1 MTSQQRPDPHLR
13 HCSFENFEQ
22 RVVLAGHP
30 LGMVAEAAGEI
41 SVHAGQTMQVATT
54 QAGDQFGLAAVRE
67 QYGLEGRGQTVAIID
82 SGIAWDHLAFGK
94 GFGAGYQVVGG
105 WDFAQGDA
113 LPYDG
118 GPAGYHGTHVAGIV
132 GSQAAQNLGVAPGV
146 DLVALRV
153 FDDSG
158 FGRLEW
164 VEQALRW
171 VHENR
176 FAFANP
182 ITTVNLSLGGDWN
195 SSQLPNWASLENE
208 FRKLNE
214 AGIFIS
220 VSAGNAFQKYQ
231 TPGLSYPAASP
242 WVVPVASSNGAGK
255 LSDFSQRHE
264 RAIAAP
270 GEDIR
275 SAVPNHL
282 FRGTATDRFLTAS
295 GTSMAAPYVA
305 GASTLIREALDFMGL
320 KEINQATIL
329 QRMLDNADRVFD
341 QITGGWYSHL
351 NLPRA
356 LASILVDDYGSDWNS
371 AFDIGRLS
379 SSASIRGTI
388 TSLGDQDVFSFKADK
403 SGVVT
408 LRLTSSTGM
417 LAAGQT
423 EDGSARWNGQELTF
437 HVQAGQTYK
446 FSIAAASGAR
456 HHYQVE
462 VQLKAIAAED
472 LGTIRHSELWQQ
484 GINGERH
491 FRFRNS
497 SDGLLTIL
505 NQCRQGQTSIEV
517 FDAAT
522 GQRLAQG
529 DQRLDISAA
538 AGREFLLV
546 VRGQGVTDLC
556 ISNLVSLHE
565 GKLII
570 QGTAG
575 DDLVELSHSDRWSLR
590 INGVHY
596 EYALSQIQQIVLNG
610 RGGHDSLQLALSGA
624 DDRIVIR
631 SEHLAITS
639 QAYTI
644 RGSSFESLQI
654 HGGGGNDSGFVFGS
668 TGNDAF
674 EIGPGHLTA
683 TLGQRQVELE
693 QVARLH
699 ASGGGGQD
707 RVTLL
712 DSLGDDRLSKI
723 GDRLRLVGPGF
734 LTTAQGFFRVEVIS
748 RGGYDLAN
756 LTDSVHD
763 DQITMN
769 AAQTRILNQAERVF
783 VQGFD
788 RVQLHRQF
796 GGQDQVLMMGTQ
808 QADRLEVQNATT
820 TMTLANGVTNRAV
833 GFSDVVVDAGG
844 GEDAAKI
851 VARGNGKTLFANR
864 QEVRLSQ
871 TDRSIRMQAFEQ
883 VQYQGQDAIGQIV
896 FADFS
901 EEDDLVLRPESVVAK
916 VGNTAIQAQG
926 FDFLSAAARL
936 GNVARYE
943 ATAVDYL
950 FMLDGRWQRRS

>member
-1 MTSQQRPDPHLR
+1 MTSQHRPDPHLR
-13 HCSFENFEQ
+13 HCSFENFEP

-41 SVHAGQTMQVATT
+41 SVHAGQTMQVAST
-54 QAGDQFGLAAVRE
+54 QAGDQFGLASLRE

-113 LPYDG
+113 LPYDS

-132 GSQAAQNLGVAPGV
+132 GSRAAQNLGVAPGV

-171 VHENR
+171 IHENR

-195 SSQLPNWASLENE
+195 SSQLPNWANLENE

-220 VSAGNAFQKYQ
+220 VSAGNSFQKYQ

-242 WVVPVASSNGAGK
+242 WIVPVASSNGAGK
-255 LSDFSQRHE
+255 LSDFSQRHD

-305 GASTLIREALDFMGL
+305 GASTLIREALDFMGM

-379 SSASIRGTI
+379 SSASIRGTM
-388 TSLGDQDVFSFKADK
+388 TSLGDQDVFSFQADK
-403 SGVVT
+403 SGIVT

-417 LAAGQT
+417 LATGQT
-423 EDGSARWNGQELTF
+423 KDGAARWNGQELTF
-437 HVQAGQTYK
+437 QVQAGQTYK
-446 FSIAAASGAR
+446 FSIAAANGAR

-472 LGTIRHSELWQQ
+472 LGTILHSERWQQ
-484 GINGERH
+484 AINGERY
-491 FRFRNS
+491 FRFRNA

-505 NQCRQGQTSIEV
+505 NQCGQGQTSIEV

-529 DQRLDISAA
+529 VQRLDISTQG
-538 AGREFLLV
+538 GREFLLV

-565 GKLII
+565 GKLTI

-575 DDLVELSHSDRWSLR
+575 DDLVDLSGSDRWSIR
-590 INGVHY
+590 VNGVRY
-596 EYALSQIQQIVLNG
+596 DYALSQVQQIVLNG
-610 RGGHDSLQLALSGA
+610 RGGNDSLQLTLSEA
-624 DDRIVIR
+624 DDRIVVR
-631 SEHLAITS
+631 PDHFAITS
-639 QAYTI
+639 NSYTI
-644 RGSSFESLQI
+644 HGGSFESLQVR
-654 HGGGGNDSGFVFGS
+654 GGGGTDSGFMFGS
-668 TGNDAF
+668 AGNDAF
-674 EIGPGHLTA
+674 EISPGHLTA
-683 TLGQRQVELE
+683 TLGQRQVNLV

-699 ASGGGGQD
+699 AEGGGGQD
-707 RVTLL
+707 RLTVL
-712 DSLGDDRLSKI
+712 DSLGDDRLSKS
-723 GDRLRLVGPGF
+723 GDRLRLAGPAF
-734 LTTAQGFFRVEVIS
+734 LTTAQGFFRVEVVS
-748 RGGYDLAN
+748 RGGTDLAI
-756 LTDSVHD
+756 LTDSAHD

-769 AAQTRILNQAERVF
+769 AAQTRIVNQAERVF

-796 GGQDQVLMMGTQ
+796 GGQDRVLMMGSQ
-808 QADRLEVQNATT
+808 RADRLQVHHATT
-820 TMTLANGVTNRAV
+820 TMTLASGAINRAV
-833 GFSDVVVDAGG
+833 GFSDIVVDAGG
-844 GEDAAKI
+844 GEDSASI

-864 QEVRLSQ
+864 QEVRISQ
-871 TDRSIRMQAFEQ
+871 ADRSIRLQDFEQ

-901 EEDDLVLRPESVVAK
+901 EEDDLVLRPESVAAK
-916 VGNTAIQAQG
+916 VGNTAIEAQG

-936 GNVARYE
+936 GNIAQYE
-943 ATAVDYL
+943 ATTVDYL